1 MQGEK
6 CMLYVYLYIHTFMY
20 RVLSYTSLRYLREP
34 LAGLFLGILKYMG
47 HSLTKSRL
55 SSNIDFPD
63 IGNAVRNRMSTV
75 QRQQCLEVECG
86 FKFLGKH
93 FFYYSVA
100 LKRPVFEI

>member
-1 MQGEK
+1 M
-6 CMLYVYLYIHTFMY
+6 
-20 RVLSYTSLRYLREP
+20 LSYTSLRYLREP

-86 FKFLGKH
+86 FKFLLNTFIPYLAAQNMVKWGVPEKILQNAVQTH
-93 FFYYSVA
+93 
-100 LKRPVFEI
+100 